1 MRQNITTFVVVAAL
15 TVALSAR
22 AGEFYA
28 KNGISDWSVA
38 SNFTTDRAG
47 TTDATTAPGESA
59 DVDTVCIPNGYTVN
73 IASSAAR
80 DRVNRLVRIRPFS
93 TTSKIIFTVPA
104 NETWTNS
111 CPINYNGDEAINSYY
126 MNGPVLKRGG
136 GTLEFTTAASF
147 YKDTSTGNYNT
158 DYKTQLIAEEGT
170 LILPQGCSVNKR
182 YLFGEIAVSNGATLV
197 SAVGRNTYAYLL
209 SGDGMFTNRA
219 SSTVWVCLLGHSV
232 MVDGVA
238 VPQTRTFS
246 GAIGGNL
253 FFNCAERL
261 MLTGTANTFNTGI
274 SPYGNNGAGI
284 SGKGVVGAVTL
295 GMLSQPSS
303 IGKSNSINFGQED
316 GPGMLLYLGSGNET
330 CDKSLYINRWSI
342 GASILDAGMN
352 GGVTF
357 SGSWGNPTANAD
369 YPRTWGMNYFVL
381 QGSNVANACT
391 FTGAM
396 RIQTYLQTN
405 YVMGIVKDGPGIWKF
420 ADSTALRTNT
430 DRLGLG
436 NFVVRDGTFQYASHA
451 RRYER
456 CALGLAANMSEMYTG
471 VINTNKVVD
480 WFIALG
486 DASDSSKT
494 GTLEYVGA
502 NAVWN
507 HDRPLVMRGNARLRN
522 STDVKV
528 RYRALAAEGA
538 TAKTLTL
545 DGTNASENEISDVID
560 TAAAPVSVVKEGSG
574 TWVLG
579 GDTTFHGSLAVKGGS
594 LIVRKYPAKYSWYR
608 WTIKENSITAAASSN
623 TTYVV
628 QCPLLALYDAD
639 TNRQNGALSF
649 VGRAYDLQPGQAGY
663 DFSRRYAHDGND
675 ISYLFRDDCRAIE
688 GMRIRLWSA
697 QDPIGSEDFARP
709 VASSP
714 GTWIPIV
721 MRLTNGAPAVA
732 SWDYVAR
739 YGTGTGSANRSAS
752 NRIVKRSSIEGSV
765 DGLHWDNLTGGDK
778 VVEENELPTGD
789 NNWVSG
795 GTKNR
800 AYGNGGAEQHE
811 YGVRGVTTVVEQ
823 FPAWDLAKT
832 APDRAFEVLSNCE
845 SVSVEG
851 GSLIADGEGIALRS
865 IVADCAASAGTVD
878 GFTLPNDFEIE
889 VKNLSG
895 HDATLPVS
903 FVNCTGLANA
913 GEWKVTGIVNGRE
926 RTMRAFAS
934 GSSVRVSLKGFV
946 VDFR

>member
-1 MRQNITTFVVVAAL
+1 MRQDRAAFVVVAAL
-15 TVALSAR
+15 AVALSAR
-22 AGEFYA
+22 AAVFYA
-28 KNGISDWSVA
+28 KDGISDWSVA
-38 SNFTTDRAG
+38 TNFTTDSAG
-47 TTDATTAPGESA
+47 TEDAKSAPGESA
-59 DVDTVCIPNGYTVN
+59 GQDTVCIPAGHTVN
-73 IASSAAR
+73 VASTAAR
-80 DRVNRLVRIRPFS
+80 DRVNRLVRIRPFG
-93 TTSKIIFTVPA
+93 TTSKIVFTVPA

-111 CPINYNGDEAINSYY
+111 CPINYNGTDDIDSYY
-126 MNGPVLKRGG
+126 MNGRVIKRGD
-136 GTLEFTTAASF
+136 GTLEFTTSASF

-197 SAVGRNTYAYLL
+197 SAVGNNTYAYLL
-209 SGDGMFTNRA
+209 SGDGMYTNRA
-219 SSTVWVCLLGHSV
+219 SSTVWGCLLGHSV
-232 MVDGVA
+232 MVNGVA

-261 MLTGTANTFNTGI
+261 MLTGTANTFSTGI

-357 SGSWGNPTANAD
+357 SGSWGNPTADAD

-396 RIQTYLQTN
+396 RSQQYLGTN

-420 ADSTALRTNT
+420 ADSAALRTNT

-436 NFVVRDGTFQYASHA
+436 NFVVRDGTFQYSSHA

-471 VINTNKVVD
+471 LYDPSKEVD

-486 DASDSSKT
+486 DANNTSKE
-494 GTLEYVGA
+494 GCLEYVGA

-545 DGTNASENEISDVID
+545 DGTALQSGTIVADF
-560 TAAAPVSVVKEGSG
+560 GSG
-574 TWVLG
+574 G
-579 GDTTFHGSLAVKGGS
+579 ACDTLVSTGAIDLSKLSL
-594 LIVRKYPAKYSWYR
+594 
-608 WTIKENSITAAASSN
+608 E
-623 TTYVV
+623 
-628 QCPLLALYDAD
+628 
-639 TNRQNGALSF
+639 
-649 VGRAYDLQPGQAGY
+649 
-663 DFSRRYAHDGND
+663 
-675 ISYLFRDDCRAIE
+675 
-688 GMRIRLWSA
+688 
-697 QDPIGSEDFARP
+697 
-709 VASSP
+709 
-714 GTWIPIV
+714 
-721 MRLTNGAPAVA
+721 
-732 SWDYVAR
+732 
-739 YGTGTGSANRSAS
+739 YG
-752 NRIVKRSSIEGSV
+752 
-765 DGLHWDNLTGGDK
+765 DGLDALD
-778 VVEENELPTGD
+778 
-789 NNWVSG
+789 
-795 GTKNR
+795 
-800 AYGNGGAEQHE
+800 
-811 YGVRGVTTVVEQ
+811 
-823 FPAWDLAKT
+823 
-832 APDRAFEVLSNCE
+832 PDRAYVL
-845 SVSVEG
+845 VRG
-851 GSLIADGEGIALRS
+851 A
-865 IVADCAASAGTVD
+865 
-878 GFTLPNDFEIE
+878 P
-889 VKNLSG
+889 
-895 HDATLPVS
+895 
-903 FVNCTGLANA
+903 
-913 GEWKVTGIVNGRE
+913 VTG
-926 RTMRAFAS
+926 TFAS
-934 GSSVRVSLKGFV
+934 VPARPRGFDLSYSATTVSLVRPAFV
-946 VDFR
+946 MIVR

>member
-1 MRQNITTFVVVAAL
+1 MRQDRAAFVVVAAL
-15 TVALSAR
+15 AVALSAR
-22 AGEFYA
+22 AAVFYA
-28 KNGISDWSVA
+28 KDGISDWSVA
-38 SNFTTDRAG
+38 TNFTTDSAG
-47 TTDATTAPGESA
+47 TEDAKSAPGESA
-59 DVDTVCIPNGYTVN
+59 GQDTVCIPAGHTVN
-73 IASSAAR
+73 VASTAAR
-80 DRVNRLVRIRPFS
+80 DRVNRLVRIRPFG
-93 TTSKIIFTVPA
+93 TTSKIVFTVPA

-111 CPINYNGDEAINSYY
+111 CPINYNGTDDIDSYY
-126 MNGPVLKRGG
+126 MNGRVIKRGD
-136 GTLEFTTAASF
+136 GTLEFTTSASF

-197 SAVGRNTYAYLL
+197 SAVGNNTYAYLL
-209 SGDGMFTNRA
+209 SGDGMYTNRA
-219 SSTVWVCLLGHSV
+219 SSTVWGCLLGHSV
-232 MVDGVA
+232 MVNGVA

-261 MLTGTANTFNTGI
+261 MLTGTANTFSTGI

-357 SGSWGNPTANAD
+357 SGSWGNPTADAD

-396 RIQTYLQTN
+396 RSQQYLGTN

-420 ADSTALRTNT
+420 ADSAALRTNT

-436 NFVVRDGTFQYASHA
+436 NFVVRDGTFQYSSHA

-471 VINTNKVVD
+471 LYDPSKEVD

-486 DASDSSKT
+486 DANNTSKE
-494 GTLEYVGA
+494 GCLEYVGA

-528 RYRALAAEGA
+528 RYRALAAEGGA
-538 TAKTLTL
+538 AKTLTL
-545 DGTNASENEISDVID
+545 DGTNTSENEISDVID

-579 GDTTFHGSLAVKGGS
+579 GDTTFGSTANC
-594 LIVRKYPAKYSWYR
+594 RKSVLMRRGDPA
-608 WTIKENSITAAASSN
+608 
-623 TTYVV
+623 
-628 QCPLLALYDAD
+628 
-639 TNRQNGALSF
+639 
-649 VGRAYDLQPGQAGY
+649 
-663 DFSRRYAHDGND
+663 
-675 ISYLFRDDCRAIE
+675 
-688 GMRIRLWSA
+688 
-697 QDPIGSEDFARP
+697 
-709 VASSP
+709 
-714 GTWIPIV
+714 
-721 MRLTNGAPAVA
+721 
-732 SWDYVAR
+732 
-739 YGTGTGSANRSAS
+739 
-752 NRIVKRSSIEGSV
+752 
-765 DGLHWDNLTGGDK
+765 
-778 VVEENELPTGD
+778 
-789 NNWVSG
+789 
-795 GTKNR
+795 
-800 AYGNGGAEQHE
+800 
-811 YGVRGVTTVVEQ
+811 
-823 FPAWDLAKT
+823 
-832 APDRAFEVLSNCE
+832 
-845 SVSVEG
+845 
-851 GSLIADGEGIALRS
+851 
-865 IVADCAASAGTVD
+865 
-878 GFTLPNDFEIE
+878 
-889 VKNLSG
+889 
-895 HDATLPVS
+895 
-903 FVNCTGLANA
+903 
-913 GEWKVTGIVNGRE
+913 
-926 RTMRAFAS
+926 
-934 GSSVRVSLKGFV
+934 
-946 VDFR
+946 

>member
-1 MRQNITTFVVVAAL
+1 MFVAVAAL

-22 AGEFYA
+22 SADFYA

-59 DVDTVCIPNGYTVN
+59 GQDTVCILTGYTVN
-73 IASSAAR
+73 IASKAAR
-80 DRVNRLVRIRPFS
+80 DRVNRLKRIRPFS

-111 CPINYNGDEAINSYY
+111 CPINYNGEESINSYY

-136 GTLEFTTAASF
+136 GTLEFTTAGSF
-147 YKDTSTGNYNT
+147 LYDNYNT

-170 LILPQGCSVNKR
+170 LILPQACSVAKY

-197 SAVGRNTYAYLL
+197 SAVGHNTYAYLL
-209 SGDGMFTNRA
+209 SGGGMFTNRTA
-219 SSTVWVCLLGHSV
+219 SAAWVYLLGHSV
-232 MVDGVA
+232 MVNGVA

-246 GAIGGNL
+246 GTIGGD
-253 FFNCAERL
+253 FFFQCAERL
-261 MLTGTANTFNTGI
+261 MLTGTANTFSTGI
-274 SPYGNNGAGI
+274 SPYNNNGAGI
-284 SGKGVVGAVTL
+284 SGKGVVGAVKL
-295 GMLSQPSS
+295 GLQGQPSS
-303 IGKSNSINFGQED
+303 IGQSTSINFGQTS
-316 GPGMLLYLGSGNET
+316 GPGMLLYLGSGDET
-330 CDKSLYINRWSI
+330 CDKSFNINRWAS

-357 SGSWGNPTANAD
+357 SGSWGNPGAD
-369 YPRTWGMNYFVL
+369 ATYPRTWGMNYFVL
-381 QGSNVANACT
+381 QGSNTANACT

-396 RIQTYLQTN
+396 RSQLYLGTN
-405 YVMGIVKDGPGIWKF
+405 YVIGIVKDGPGIWKF
-420 ADSTALRTNT
+420 ADSAATRPNT

-436 NFVVRDGTFQYASHA
+436 NFVVKDGTFQYASLA

-456 CALGLAANMSEMYTG
+456 CALGLATNMTEMYTG
-471 VINTNKVVD
+471 TIDANKVVD

-502 NAVWN
+502 NAVCD

-522 STDVKV
+522 STSAKV
-528 RYRALAAEGA
+528 RYRALAAEGSN
-538 TAKTLTL
+538 AKTLTL

-795 GTKNR
+795 GKNNR

-811 YGVRGVTTVVEQ
+811 YGVRGVTTVVAQ

-832 APDRAFEVLSNCE
+832 APDREFDVLSNCK
-845 SVSVEG
+845 SVSVSG
-851 GSLIADGEGIALRS
+851 GSLIADGEGVVLPS
-865 IVADCAASAGTVD
+865 VVADCTASAGTID
-878 GFTLPNDFEIE
+878 GFTLPADFEIE

-895 HDATLPVS
+895 RFATLPVS
-903 FVNCTGLANA
+903 FVNCDGLADTS
-913 GEWKVTGIVNGRE
+913 GWTVTGMVNGKKRA
-926 RTMRAFAS
+926 MRATVR
-934 GSSVRVSLKGFV
+934 GSSVLVSLNGLILT
-946 VDFR
+946 FR